1 MSELLEELKQKIDSA
16 DTEKL
21 TDIQEEI
28 VKEKEKGNLTD
39 DEVHGQLLDDIPELK
54 NAIELGYRSIDAAI
68 A

>member
-39 DEVHGQLLDDIPELK
+39 DEVHRLMDAVK
-54 NAIELGYRSIDAAI
+54 KSLGGFNL
-68 A
+68 

>member
-39 DEVHGQLLDDIPELK
+39 DEVHRLM
-54 NAIELGYRSIDAAI
+54 DAVKKRLCGFNL
-68 A
+68 

>member
-1 MSELLEELKQKIDSA
+1 MSEWLEELKQKIDSA

-39 DEVHGQLLDDIPELK
+39 DEVHRLTDAVK
-54 NAIELGYRSIDAAI
+54 KRLGGFNL
-68 A
+68 

>member
-39 DEVHGQLLDDIPELK
+39 DEVHRLTDAVK
-54 NAIELGYRSIDAAI
+54 KRLGGL
-68 A
+68 